1 MNSKHR
7 RTLAAVFAD
16 PISANIKWR
25 DIEAM
30 LRALGA
36 TIEEGKGS
44 RVHILLE
51 GKPATFHRPHPNP
64 DTDKG
69 AVKAM
74 RRFLTETGKTPA
86 AETAKDSSLVDSVL
100 FAQELESKQEMEK
113 QREKRT
119 TDRKKSGSEP
129 TQD

>member
-1 MNSKHR
+1 MKEKHR

-36 TIEEGKGS
+36 DIEAGRGS
-44 RVHILLE
+44 RVHVLLNSV
-51 GKPATFHRPHPNP
+51 PATFHRPHPRP

-69 AVKAM
+69 AVKAI
-74 RRFLTETGKTPA
+74 RRFLLA
-86 AETAKDSSLVDSVL
+86 AGI
-100 FAQELESKQEMEK
+100 
-113 QREKRT
+113 R
-119 TDRKKSGSEP
+119 P
-129 TQD
+129 